1 MPKTKGQELIF
12 TIMMVFVMVYGMIV
26 YNISLETGGLENG
39 HFLTA
44 FHELW
49 FMGPIAFGLD
59 FFLYG
64 RLSKWIAFRTI
75 DVKSS
80 QPFFLVLT
88 ISAVTVCL
96 MCPTMSLAATILIQQ
111 PEWNQLAV
119 TWIETTVKNFPM
131 ALCWQLF
138 LAGPLVRK
146 IFRLLFA
153 KKMAR
158 QNGNRRAEN
167 GMPDSI

>member
-12 TIMMVFVMVYGMIV
+12 TVMMVLVMVYGMIV
-26 YNISLETGGLENG
+26 YNICLETGGLQNG

-49 FMGPIAFGLD
+49 FMGPIAFILD
-59 FFLYG
+59 FFFYG

-75 DVKSS
+75 DPKAS
-80 QPFFLVLT
+80 QPILIVLT

-96 MCPTMSLAATILIQQ
+96 MCPTMSLAATLLIQR
-111 PEWNQLAV
+111 PELSNLVV
-119 TWIETTVKNFPM
+119 TWMETTVKNFPM

-146 IFRLLFA
+146 IFRLLFSRQDA
-153 KKMAR
+153 KAAVTTQK
-158 QNGNRRAEN
+158 EVEK
-167 GMPDSI
+167 GMI

>member
-12 TIMMVFVMVYGMIV
+12 TIMMVLVMVYGMIV
-26 YNISLETGGLENG
+26 YNICLETGGLQNQ

-49 FMGPIAFGLD
+49 FMGPIAFVLD

-64 RLSKWIAFRTI
+64 HLS
-75 DVKSS
+75 KSS
-80 QPFFLVLT
+80 QPILIVLT

-96 MCPTMSLAATILIQQ
+96 MCPTMSLAATLLIKQ
-111 PEWNQLAV
+111 PDWSNLVV
-119 TWIETTVKNFPM
+119 TWMETTVMNFPM

-146 IFRLLFA
+146 IFRLIFER
-153 KKMAR
+153 KK
-158 QNGNRRAEN
+158 AEQ
-167 GMPDSI
+167 PPVVPEEKK

>member
-12 TIMMVFVMVYGMIV
+12 TIMMVLVMVYGMIV
-26 YNISLETGGLENG
+26 YNICLETGGLQNQ

-49 FMGPIAFGLD
+49 FMGPIAFVLD

-64 RLSKWIAFRTI
+64 HLSKWIAFRII
-75 DVKSS
+75 DRKSS
-80 QPFFLVLT
+80 QSILIVLT

-96 MCPTMSLAATILIQQ
+96 MCPTMSLAATLLIKQ
-111 PEWNQLAV
+111 PDWSNLVV
-119 TWIETTVKNFPM
+119 TWMETTVLNFPM

-146 IFRLLFA
+146 IFRLIFER
-153 KKMAR
+153 KKAE
-158 QNGNRRAEN
+158 QNPVAPEEKK
-167 GMPDSI
+167 